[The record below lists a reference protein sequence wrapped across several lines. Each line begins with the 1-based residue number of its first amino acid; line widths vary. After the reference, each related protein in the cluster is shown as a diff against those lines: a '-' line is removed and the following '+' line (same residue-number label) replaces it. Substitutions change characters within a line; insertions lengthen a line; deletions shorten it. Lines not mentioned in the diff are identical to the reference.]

1 MKMHP
6 FLQFHEKLEW
16 IGELWYWL
24 VGLMVFTKRSSLG
37 VNQNLS

>member
-16 IGELWYWL
+16 IGEFVVL
-24 VGLMVFTKRSSLG
+24 VGWVDGFTKRSSLG